1 MLDSSKVTS
10 LKSALKHVRNFWNG
24 RIRYMLLNTLTL
36 KWNGFFSSSG
46 TYRFSFLEVH
56 RRKKT
61 EALLIDFFSA
71 STFLCVQG
79 KSLYEHY
86 VNTIHI

>member
-24 RIRYMLLNTLTL
+24 RTRYMLLNTLTL
-36 KWNGFFSSSG
+36 KWIFFLI
-46 TYRFSFLEVH
+46 RNIQVFLPEGAQK
-56 RRKKT
+56 KKT

-71 STFLCVQG
+71 STFFCVC
-79 KSLYEHY
+79 KERAFM
-86 VNTIHI
+86 NIM